1 MTAVVVKQRPHRNGG
16 RVVFLFGRDYYRFEA
31 REDPCEALPPVNE
44 RLLPSKPGRA
54 LAPAPFLTLSPG
66 FLPVRRAAK
75 FSIRRFCFAA
85 CASCSALRR
94 SFQLL
99 ALRSFDFSRRFK
111 FCLRSVSYTHLTL
124 PTILLV

>member
-1 MTAVVVKQRPHRNGG
+1 MAAVVAGQRPNSTEV
-16 RVVFLFGRDYYRFEA
+16 RVAFLFGRDYYRLEA

-54 LAPAPFLTLSPG
+54 LVPAPFFDLSPG

-75 FSIRRFCFAA
+75 FSMRRFCFAA

-94 SFQLL
+94 SFQFF

-111 FCLRSVSYTHLTL
+111 FCLR
-124 PTILLV
+124 